1 MCRFAG
7 EIISD
12 GEANVRENDSYMF
25 NLDNKVGLELCLVKI
40 VLKCKIIIFS
50 SECFSYTSPS
60 GGAKVY

>member
-25 NLDNKVGLELCLVKI
+25 NLDNKASLVKI
-40 VLKCKIIIFS
+40 MLKYTIIIVS
-50 SECFSYTSPS
+50 SECVSYMSPS

>member
-25 NLDNKVGLELCLVKI
+25 NLDNKASLEVCLVKTLRLESKNYLEMI
-40 VLKCKIIIFS
+40 RKCI
-50 SECFSYTSPS
+50 SYM
-60 GGAKVY
+60 

>member
-25 NLDNKVGLELCLVKI
+25 NLDNKVSLGVCLVKNL
-40 VLKCKIIIFS
+40 LK
-50 SECFSYTSPS
+50 YTFFFLSFFLSLPQ
-60 GGAKVY
+60 A